1 MLNLNLIIKKICLNS
16 CNVLETIVAYKT
28 WWCPK
33 QQLTTTTTTYNSIIS
48 QNSKL
53 FSSDAGLQV
62 PLMTQSTQ

>member
-1 MLNLNLIIKKICLNS
+1 MLNLNLIIKKIYLNS
-16 CNVLETIVAYKT
+16 CNVLETIIAYKT

-33 QQLTTTTTTYNSIIS
+33 QPTTTLYNSIIS

-62 PLMTQSTQ
+62 PLMKMQTTQ